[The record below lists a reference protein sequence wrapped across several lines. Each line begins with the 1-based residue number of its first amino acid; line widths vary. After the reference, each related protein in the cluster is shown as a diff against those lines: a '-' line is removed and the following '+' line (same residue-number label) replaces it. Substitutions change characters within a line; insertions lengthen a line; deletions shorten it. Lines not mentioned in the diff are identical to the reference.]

1 MKRLISGI
9 MCATFAL
16 TCFNSAQITAFASY
30 EDARNQVVS
39 ELESFDDA
47 ELFNFVD
54 TVKDIP
60 DNATIV
66 DQQYRQN
73 FQENLY
79 MYNLYQN

>member
-1 MKRLISGI
+1 MKRLVSGI

-16 TCFNSAQITAFASY
+16 ACFNSVPIVAFASY
-30 EDARNQVVS
+30 EDARNQIVS
-39 ELESFDDA
+39 ELESFDNA

-73 FQENLY
+73 IRKRLS
-79 MYNLYQN
+79 